1 MSGGGNDP
9 TSCHVK
15 ALSEPEEA
23 RGGAGRG
30 NGVGRSSFPTYTM
43 GVFEDTW
50 VLRGFKTS
58 EKPAPQ
64 AEAFP
69 QQATA
74 GGHS

>member
-1 MSGGGNDP
+1 MCSQR
-9 TSCHVK
+9 VK
-15 ALSEPEEA
+15 EEQFNV
-23 RGGAGRG
+23 RGGASRG
-30 NGVGRSSFPTYTM
+30 NGVDRSSFPTYTM